1 MAKEVYLSSD
11 PEQLLQIIDDL
22 ESDYSDD
29 DFDGYIDDDD
39 EEIQERMTRV
49 GEIGSGLG
57 TDWGAGDGME
67 GLSGGIAIGGSS
79 DDGNTSIGMEV
90 ELRDRRS
97 ESGSDSESVGDGGD
111 GTDGGEGPNDDG
123 NGNDNDSNSSDDDG
137 DDSNSSTIPTFSE
150 NVGVVPDMSGKE
162 PVDYYRLFIS
172 DHIIDKVL
180 EETNRYGDQYVESHQ
195 DHLTNHPRARPH
207 DFVKRHFSRSELL
220 RFFVLVITMGIVDLP
235 SVKDYWSTS
244 WPFNTPHFSKLLSR
258 DHFLLLLKFLHLAD
272 NTKQVARGQ
281 PGYDKL
287 FKLRP
292 FMDPVIRSF
301 KEMFIPQQQ
310 LSIDEAMISYKGR
323 LSFLQY
329 LPKKPKKW
337 GMKAWALADSKL
349 GYIYNWKLYC
359 GKEEEQGREPLGER
373 VVVEMLSG
381 LENKGYHVYFDNF
394 YTSPTLCKRLL
405 TLGFGSCGTVRVDR
419 RGIPVTFKKATPNKG
434 DITTYQDGN
443 ILGLKWKDKR
453 YVSVLSTIHDSSM
466 VSKQRRTRQV
476 AGGVEVV
483 QKPAVIEDYNMY
495 MGGVDKS
502 DQLVTYYGFRRC
514 SKKWWKRVFFHLIEL
529 AMVNAYILYC
539 YNTPK
544 REQLTHL
551 RFRLAVA
558 SSLLCDA
565 QPIPPPQHIPSPA
578 AANVPLRLTGRHFPE
593 PAGGRPDCKVCS
605 DRMTGK
611 RKQTKWQCK
620 TCKVSLCI
628 HPCFERYH
636 TLKHYK

>member
-123 NGNDNDSNSSDDDG
+123 NGNDNDSNSSNDDG

-235 SVKDYWSTS
+235 AVKDYWSTS

-258 DHFLLLLKFLHLAD
+258 DRFLLLLKFLHLAD

-502 DQLVTYYGFRRC
+502 DQLVTYYFFRRC
-514 SKKWWKRVFFHLIEL
+514 SKKWWKRAFFHLIEL

-551 RFRLAVA
+551 QFRLAVA

-593 PAGGRPDCKVCS
+593 PTGGRPDCKVCS

>member
-123 NGNDNDSNSSDDDG
+123 NGNDNDSNSSNDDG

-466 VSKQRRTRQV
+466 VSKQRHTRQV

-483 QKPAVIEDYNMY
+483 QKPAVIEGYNMY

-502 DQLVTYYGFRRC
+502 DQLLT
-514 SKKWWKRVFFHLIEL
+514 
-529 AMVNAYILYC
+529 MVSDVAQRSGGSVPSSILL
-539 YNTPK
+539 NL
-544 REQLTHL
+544 Q
-551 RFRLAVA
+551 
-558 SSLLCDA
+558 
-565 QPIPPPQHIPSPA
+565 
-578 AANVPLRLTGRHFPE
+578 
-593 PAGGRPDCKVCS
+593 
-605 DRMTGK
+605 
-611 RKQTKWQCK
+611 W
-620 TCKVSLCI
+620 
-628 HPCFERYH
+628 
-636 TLKHYK
+636 